1 MAGDGRTWTLME
13 VLRWTAGRFS
23 DGSDTPRLD
32 AELLL
37 AEVLG
42 LGRVE
47 LYTQFDRPL
56 DPGELE
62 RFKDLARRRLT
73 GEPVAYILGRRD
85 FWGRS
90 FRVDSRVM
98 TPRPETELLV
108 RGALDA
114 DPEDESVLVLDLCCG
129 SGNVII
135 SILDERPRWRGIG
148 TDVSPEALAV
158 AAANRGDAGL
168 EDRLELVEADLLE
181 GSFADMRPGIIT
193 ANPPYVPDRA
203 WEDLAPDVRD
213 HEPRAAITAGPEGL
227 DVLQRLIPA
236 AALALAPGG
245 RLLVEYDGE
254 DQTPEVKRLAMDAGL
269 GDVTIVKDLAGLD
282 RVLSAVRF

>member
-1 MAGDGRTWTLME
+1 
-13 VLRWTAGRFS
+13 
-23 DGSDTPRLD
+23 
-32 AELLL
+32 
-37 AEVLG
+37 
-42 LGRVE
+42 
-47 LYTQFDRPL
+47 
-56 DPGELE
+56 
-62 RFKDLARRRLT
+62 
-73 GEPVAYILGRRD
+73 
-85 FWGRS
+85 
-90 FRVDSRVM
+90 VM